1 MDPLSHIAVVYKQ
14 AIIPDYTNGF
24 VSHFSWELYPWK
36 VRLCTQARLESLQT
50 LEIFNCKAVSQ
61 LPSRFAKITQLQSLT
76 LRGGLPLLTNNYM
89 LHSIGELTNLTRLQI
104 GPWEGTNFPISL
116 QQLVEMKEFRLQ
128 VMSDTTQELQDPVV
142 YQKIAWIVSCM
153 PKLKELYLCRGTYGY
168 GHSVALNPQRRDLSL
183 TLLSLR
189 AHPRI
194 LLQSCELYSVPIM
207 IDMIHMPYRHKF
219 RKHIGSFAC
228 ECGFPSEYGAL
239 SDHEILD
246 EWRLSVDKILA
257 FMQATHPRLG
267 VAAPYRNM
275 LPELSQRIAAHSVYR
290 ADFDHMVRG
299 IADLWTCP
307 DIQTKIIW
315 CHIRYFAY
323 HKGPIGTCFP
333 LLSYDLVSNSFGL
346 EETTTSTHVYTKFE
360 VRHFLTSNWEISLD
374 HVNTCLRV

>member
-1 MDPLSHIAVVYKQ
+1 M
-14 AIIPDYTNGF
+14 
-24 VSHFSWELYPWK
+24 
-36 VRLCTQARLESLQT
+36 RLCTQARLESLQT
-50 LEIFNCKAVSQ
+50 LEIVNCKAVSQ
-61 LPSRFAKITQLQSLT
+61 LPSEFAKTTQLRSLT
-76 LRGGLPLLTNNYM
+76 LSGGLPLLTNNNYM
-89 LHSIGELTNLTRLQI
+89 LHSIGELTNLTRLQV
-104 GPWEGTNFPISL
+104 GPWEGTNFPISF
-116 QQLVEMKEFRLQ
+116 QQLVQMQELTLQ
-128 VMSDTTQELQDPVV
+128 VMSDVAQELQDPAV

-153 PKLKELYLCRGTYGY
+153 PKPKELYLCRGTYGY

-194 LLQSCELYSVPIM
+194 LLQSCELYSVPTGGVTM
-207 IDMIHMPYRHKF
+207 MDMIHMAYRHKF

-275 LPELSQRIAAHSVYR
+275 LSELSQRITAHSVCR

-299 IADLWTCP
+299 IADL
-307 DIQTKIIW
+307 
-315 CHIRYFAY
+315 
-323 HKGPIGTCFP
+323 
-333 LLSYDLVSNSFGL
+333 
-346 EETTTSTHVYTKFE
+346 
-360 VRHFLTSNWEISLD
+360 
-374 HVNTCLRV
+374 